1 MGLFD
6 GGFDMN
12 ALMQM
17 LGPSAAN
24 AAGGG
29 GPSFDE
35 RFGASFPNGPGAMP
49 PEVNPSPVPPGGVPL
64 PRPNPLQPSPEEMA
78 GATRLGLPRPEG
90 NSAIA
95 PPVVPPGGVGAALS
109 GSPIE
114 GAQGPTSLGG
124 APVAPPAL
132 GTSGATDI
140 SAQAKGP
147 AARPSLAE
155 ALKGVKAPPEP
166 TLQKISSPNAPR
178 PTTQIKGGDLQAL
191 LMALNAGAPNL
202 TRQLPVT
209 LGGGRG

>member
-17 LGPSAAN
+17 LGPGAAN
-24 AAGGG
+24 AAGAG
-29 GPSFDE
+29 GPSFDD
-35 RFGASFPNGPGAMP
+35 RFGASFPNGPG
-49 PEVNPSPVPPGGVPL
+49 PEMNPNPVPPGGVPL
-64 PRPNPLQPSPEEMA
+64 PRPNPLQPSAEEMA
-78 GATRLGLPRPEG
+78 GATRTGLPGPEM
-90 NSAIA
+90 NPALA
-95 PPVVPPGGVGAALS
+95 PPVVPPGGVGAALA
-109 GSPIE
+109 GTPIVGPE
-114 GAQGPTSLGG
+114 GPAL
-124 APVAPPAL
+124 APPAL

-140 SAQAKGP
+140 SAQSKTP
-147 AARPSLAE
+147 QRPGLAE

-178 PTTQIKGGDLQAL
+178 PTGTIKGGDLQAL

-202 TRQLPVT
+202 NRQLPVT